1 MKMSKEEK
9 ITVPLK
15 IDNTELKETLE
26 IATHLREELEKANL
40 LLDRLTGRNYF
51 VDSEELSKSSS
62 STNKSN
68 NKLRTNRFV

>member
-1 MKMSKEEK
+1 MEAEK
-9 ITVPLK
+9 IVVPVEVN
-15 IDNTELKETLE
+15 NTELKETLK
-26 IATHLREELEKANL
+26 IAKELNAELEKANL
-40 LLDRLTGRNYF
+40 LLGRLAGRNQF